1 MNSQKRRGG
10 KPNRGGGRGRG
21 GGGPPRR
28 PAQPPVPNGAI
39 SRKGTVCLISESV
52 SILKKMCQMTILTIS
67 SQGEDAH
74 NSNLESFLR
83 VEQK

>member
-28 PAQPPVPNGAI
+28 PPQPQPQVPNGAM
-39 SRKGTVCLISESV
+39 SRKGKTP
-52 SILKKMCQMTILTIS
+52 S
-67 SQGEDAH
+67 SFPAFKFSGHVGYRNTGCRFFKGGIQ
-74 NSNLESFLR
+74 N
-83 VEQK
+83 

>member
-28 PAQPPVPNGAI
+28 PPQPQPQVPNGAM
-39 SRKGTVCLISESV
+39 SRKGKKSVLCKHVIWPTLTSLI
-52 SILKKMCQMTILTIS
+52 K
-67 SQGEDAH
+67 G
-74 NSNLESFLR
+74 
-83 VEQK
+83 

>member
-39 SRKGTVCLISESV
+39 SRKGTVCFKCLYPPSNFWQESMV
-52 SILKKMCQMTILTIS
+52 IM
-67 SQGEDAH
+67 
-74 NSNLESFLR
+74 
-83 VEQK
+83 

>member
-28 PAQPPVPNGAI
+28 PPQPQPQVPNGAM
-39 SRKGTVCLISESV
+39 SRKGKKSV
-52 SILKKMCQMTILTIS
+52 LCKHVIWPI
-67 SQGEDAH
+67 
-74 NSNLESFLR
+74 
-83 VEQK
+83 

>member
-28 PAQPPVPNGAI
+28 PPQPQPQVPNGAM
-39 SRKGTVCLISESV
+39 SRKGKTSAFCKHV
-52 SILKKMCQMTILTIS
+52 SWPI
-67 SQGEDAH
+67 
-74 NSNLESFLR
+74 
-83 VEQK
+83 

>member
-1 MNSQKRRGG
+1 MIYIYILYFLQMNSQKRRGG

-39 SRKGTVCLISESV
+39 SRKGIVCFNCLYPPPGPAGV
-52 SILKKMCQMTILTIS
+52 K
-67 SQGEDAH
+67 
-74 NSNLESFLR
+74 
-83 VEQK
+83 

>member
-1 MNSQKRRGG
+1 MNSQMRRGG

-39 SRKGTVCLISESV
+39 SRKGTV
-52 SILKKMCQMTILTIS
+52 
-67 SQGEDAH
+67 
-74 NSNLESFLR
+74 SFKCVYPPLMFGR
-83 VEQK
+83 KS